1 MNSLLNSR
9 ENVILIEF
17 QKPVSIALINI
28 YNYLKN
34 PERGV
39 KEIEI
44 YLDNYLIY
52 SGHLNNPKMQP
63 LSSIFFSK
71 FVRPCEVKTS

>member
-1 MNSLLNSR
+1 M
-9 ENVILIEF
+9 IEF
-17 QKPVSIALINI
+17 EKPISIALINI
-28 YNYLKN
+28 YNYTKT

-52 SGHLNNPKMQP
+52 SGHLNNPKNFS
-63 LSSIFFSK
+63 LSSIIFSR
-71 FVRPCEVKTS
+71 FMNHANVKKIPIDCND